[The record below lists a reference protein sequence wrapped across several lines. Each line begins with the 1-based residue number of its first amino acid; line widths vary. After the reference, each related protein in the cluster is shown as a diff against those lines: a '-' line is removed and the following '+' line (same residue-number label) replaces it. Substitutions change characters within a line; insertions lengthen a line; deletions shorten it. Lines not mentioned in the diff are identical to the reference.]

1 METVPSSQVSLYVGK
16 IQAIKK
22 GRIVNGVY
30 VGGILHVLSKN
41 DYAMTLLKK
50 AFNKRRRVV
59 ALFVKNGS
67 VTQVN
72 RLVVSPKAEHIRPLK
87 REYNAFCKGEITLHE
102 LLGG

>member
-1 METVPSSQVSLYVGK
+1 METVPSSQVSLYVGE

-22 GRIVNGVY
+22 GRIVVGVY

-41 DYAMTLLKK
+41 DYAMSLLKQ
-50 AFNKRRRVV
+50 AFDKRRRV
-59 ALFVKNGS
+59 ASLFVKNGS

-72 RLVVSPKAEHIRPLK
+72 RLVVSPKAEDVRQLK
-87 REYNAFCKGEITLHE
+87 REYNAFCKGEITLNE